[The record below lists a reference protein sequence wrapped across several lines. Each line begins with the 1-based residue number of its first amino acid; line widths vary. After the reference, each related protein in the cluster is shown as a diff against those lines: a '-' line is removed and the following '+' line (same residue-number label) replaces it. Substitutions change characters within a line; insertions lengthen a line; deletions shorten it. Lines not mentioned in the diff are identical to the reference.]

1 MKLPLEEKYT
11 LINSIENIKMT
22 PKKTLKR
29 RLAIES
35 LFLIFVVGSGISA
48 SIDGFQDFVTVS
60 MPSFFLEF
68 SPEYSIM
75 ANTIVT
81 HIKPCTSVSIIVVM

>member
-60 MPSFFLEF
+60 MPSFFFEF
-68 SPEYSIM
+68 RPVCSII
-75 ANTIVT
+75 AKTIVT
-81 HIKPCTSVSIIVVM
+81 HTKPCTNASIIVVM